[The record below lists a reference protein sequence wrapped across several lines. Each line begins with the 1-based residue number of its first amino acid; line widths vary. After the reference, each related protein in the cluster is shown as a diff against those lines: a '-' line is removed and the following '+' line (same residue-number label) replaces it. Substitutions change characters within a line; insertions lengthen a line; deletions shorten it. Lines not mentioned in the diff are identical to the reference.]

1 MADDNTEKI
10 KTYSFLNN
18 KNAKSI
24 FAKLDYTL
32 RSGVHIQREYPLN
45 VNLYRFLNE
54 SENYDSLKNYY
65 KDFFNLNLIKEGSD
79 FNNYYYLN
87 FNEDGKGNV
96 PSDNRDY
103 LKSEYIIIGMLF
115 LKMYKLDGNI
125 ELDSVSEFTTLL
137 YEEYEEQKNALRKL
151 INDNSSDK
159 STDLSD
165 QRFEIVIVK
174 AFEKFGDL
182 GWLKWEREDVKDKFK
197 IMPSFERLRINYQP
211 QIETIDD
218 LIKEVKDAK

>member
-1 MADDNTEKI
+1 MADDNSEKI
-10 KTYSFLNN
+10 ETYSFLNN
-18 KNAKSI
+18 KRAKGI

-32 RSGVHIQREYPLN
+32 RSGIHIQREYPLN

-54 SENYDSLKNYY
+54 SENYESLKDYY

-87 FNEDGKGNV
+87 FNEDGKGKV
-96 PSDNRDY
+96 PSENRDY

-165 QRFEIVIVK
+165 QRFETVITK
-174 AFEKFGDL
+174 SFEKFGDL
-182 GWLKWEREDVKDKFK
+182 GWLMWEKEDEKDKFK
-197 IMPSFERLRINYQP
+197 VMPSFERLRINYQP
-211 QIETIDD
+211 QIESIDD
-218 LIKEVKDAK
+218 LIKEMKDAE

>member
-1 MADDNTEKI
+1 MANDNTERI
-10 KTYSFLNN
+10 ESYSFLYN
-18 KNAKSI
+18 KKAKNT
-24 FAKLDYTL
+24 FAKLDYAL
-32 RSGVHIQREYPLN
+32 RSGIHIQREYPLN
-45 VNLYRFLNE
+45 ANLYRFLSE
-54 SENYDSLKNYY
+54 SENYESLKDYY
-65 KDFFNLNLIKEGSD
+65 KNFFNLNLIKEGND
-79 FNNYYYLN
+79 FDNYYYLN

-159 STDLSD
+159 STDLGD
-165 QRFEIVIVK
+165 QRFEIVIMK
-174 AFEKFGDL
+174 SFEKFGDL
-182 GWLKWEREDVKDKFK
+182 GWLIWEREDEKDKFK
-197 IMPSFERLRINYQP
+197 IMSSFERLRIYYQP

-218 LIKEVKDAK
+218 LIKEVKDAE

>member
-10 KTYSFLNN
+10 EVYSFLNN
-18 KNAKSI
+18 RKAKAV

-32 RSGVHIQREYPLN
+32 RNGVHIQREYPKN
-45 VNLYRFLNE
+45 VNLYSFL
-54 SENYDSLKNYY
+54 SDTDNYESLKCYY
-65 KDFFNLNLIKEGSD
+65 KDFFNLKLIREGSD

-87 FNEDGKGNV
+87 LNEDGKSNV
-96 PSDNRDY
+96 PSDSRDY

-125 ELDSVSEFTTLL
+125 ELDSVSEFITLL

-159 STDLSD
+159 STDLGEH
-165 QRFEIVIVK
+165 RFETIVGK
-174 AFEKFGDL
+174 SFEKFGDL
-182 GWLKWEREDVKDKFK
+182 GWLMWDREDEKNKFK
-197 IMPSFERLRINYQP
+197 IMPSFERLRIIYQP

-218 LIKEVKDAK
+218 LINEINDAQ

>member
-1 MADDNTEKI
+1 MENDNSEKI
-10 KTYSFLNN
+10 VPYAFLSNR
-18 KNAKSI
+18 KSKSV

-32 RSGVHIQREYPLN
+32 RSGIHIQREYPLN

-54 SENYDSLKNYY
+54 SDNYESLKDYY
-65 KDFFNLNLIKEGSD
+65 KDFFNLNLIKEGTD

-87 FNEDGKGNV
+87 FNEDGRGNV

-115 LKMYKLDGNI
+115 LKMSKLDGNI
-125 ELDSVSEFTTLL
+125 ELDSVTEFTTLL
-137 YEEYEEQKNALRKL
+137 HEEYEEQKNALRKL

-159 STDLSD
+159 GTDLSD
-165 QRFEIVIVK
+165 QRFEAVISK
-174 AFEKFGDL
+174 SFEKFGDL
-182 GWLKWEREDVKDKFK
+182 GWLMWENEDEKDKFK
-197 IMPSFERLRINYQP
+197 VMPSFERLRIIYLP

-218 LIKEVKDAK
+218 LINEMKNAE

>member
-1 MADDNTEKI
+1 M
-10 KTYSFLNN
+10 
-18 KNAKSI
+18 NA
-24 FAKLDYTL
+24 
-32 RSGVHIQREYPLN
+32 
-45 VNLYRFLNE
+45 NLYRFLSE
-54 SENYDSLKNYY
+54 SENYESLKDYY
-65 KDFFNLNLIKEGSD
+65 KNFFNLNLIKEGND
-79 FNNYYYLN
+79 FDNYYYLN

-159 STDLSD
+159 STDLGD
-165 QRFEIVIVK
+165 QRFETVIMK
-174 AFEKFGDL
+174 SFEKFGDL
-182 GWLKWEREDVKDKFK
+182 GWLIWEREDEKDKFK
-197 IMPSFERLRINYQP
+197 IMPSFERLRIYYQP

-218 LIKEVKDAK
+218 LIKEVKDAE

>member
-1 MADDNTEKI
+1 MANDNTERI
-10 KTYSFLNN
+10 ESYSFLYN
-18 KNAKSI
+18 KKAKNT
-24 FAKLDYTL
+24 FAKLDYAL
-32 RSGVHIQREYPLN
+32 RSGIHIQREYPLN
-45 VNLYRFLNE
+45 ANLYRFLSE
-54 SENYDSLKNYY
+54 SENYESLKDYY
-65 KDFFNLNLIKEGSD
+65 KNFFNLNLIKEGND
-79 FNNYYYLN
+79 FDNYYYLN

-159 STDLSD
+159 STDLGD
-165 QRFEIVIVK
+165 QRFETVIMK
-174 AFEKFGDL
+174 SFEKFGDL
-182 GWLKWEREDVKDKFK
+182 GWLIWEREDEKDKFK
-197 IMPSFERLRINYQP
+197 IMPSFERLRIYYQP

-218 LIKEVKDAK
+218 LIKEVKDAE

>member
-10 KTYSFLNN
+10 ETYSFINN
-18 KNAKSI
+18 KKAKSI

-32 RSGVHIQREYPLN
+32 RNGTHIQREYPLN
-45 VNLYRFLNE
+45 ANLHRFLNE
-54 SENYDSLKNYY
+54 SENYESLKNYY
-65 KDFFNLNLIKEGSD
+65 KDFFNLNLIKEGTD

-87 FNEDGKGNV
+87 FNEDGTGNV

-115 LKMYKLDGNI
+115 LKMFKLDGNI

-165 QRFEIVIVK
+165 QRFETVITK
-174 AFEKFGDL
+174 SFEKFADL
-182 GWLKWEREDVKDKFK
+182 GWLKWEREDTDQKK
-197 IMPSFERLRINYQP
+197 S
-211 QIETIDD
+211 
-218 LIKEVKDAK
+218 

>member
-10 KTYSFLNN
+10 ETYSFINN
-18 KNAKSI
+18 KKAKSI

-32 RSGVHIQREYPLN
+32 RNGTHIQREYPLN
-45 VNLYRFLNE
+45 ANLHRFLNE
-54 SENYDSLKNYY
+54 SENYESLKNYY
-65 KDFFNLNLIKEGSD
+65 KDFFNLNLIKEGTD

-87 FNEDGKGNV
+87 FNEDGTGNV

-115 LKMYKLDGNI
+115 LKMFKLDGNI

-165 QRFEIVIVK
+165 QRFETVITK
-174 AFEKFGDL
+174 SFEKSRNFGKYCNHTKR
-182 GWLKWEREDVKDKFK
+182 GK
-197 IMPSFERLRINYQP
+197 
-211 QIETIDD
+211 
-218 LIKEVKDAK
+218 

>member
-1 MADDNTEKI
+1 MANDNTEKI
-10 KTYSFLNN
+10 IPYGFLSN
-18 KNAKSI
+18 KKAKSV

-32 RSGVHIQREYPLN
+32 RSGIHIQRQYPLN

-54 SENYDSLKNYY
+54 SENYESLKEYY
-65 KDFFNLNLIKEGSD
+65 KDFFNLNLIKEGTD

-87 FNEDGKGNV
+87 FNENGRGNV

-103 LKSEYIIIGMLF
+103 LRSEYIIIGMLF

-137 YEEYEEQKNALRKL
+137 HEEYEEQKNALRKL

-165 QRFEIVIVK
+165 QRFEVVISK
-174 AFEKFGDL
+174 SFEKFGDL
-182 GWLKWEREDVKDKFK
+182 GWLMWESENEKDKFK
-197 IMPSFERLRINYQP
+197 VMPSFERLRIIYQP

-218 LIKEVKDAK
+218 LIKDVKDAE

>member
-1 MADDNTEKI
+1 MANDNTERI
-10 KTYSFLNN
+10 ESYSFLNN
-18 KNAKSI
+18 KKAKNI
-24 FAKLDYTL
+24 FAKLDYAL
-32 RSGVHIQREYPLN
+32 RSGIHIQREYPLN
-45 VNLYRFLNE
+45 ANLYRFLSE
-54 SENYDSLKNYY
+54 SENYESLKDYY
-65 KDFFNLNLIKEGSD
+65 KNFFNLNLIKEGND
-79 FNNYYYLN
+79 FDNYYYLN

-159 STDLSD
+159 STDMGD
-165 QRFEIVIVK
+165 QRFETAIMK
-174 AFEKFGDL
+174 SFEKFGDL
-182 GWLKWEREDVKDKFK
+182 GWLIWEREDEKDKFK

-218 LIKEVKDAK
+218 LIKEVKDAE

>member
-1 MADDNTEKI
+1 MADDTTEKI
-10 KTYSFLNN
+10 EQYSFLYNR
-18 KNAKSI
+18 KAKAI
-24 FAKLDYTL
+24 FAKLDYML
-32 RSGVHIQREYPLN
+32 RNGIHIQREYPKN
-45 VNLYRFLNE
+45 VNLYRFLND
-54 SENYDSLKNYY
+54 SDNYESLKNYY
-65 KDFFNLNLIKEGSD
+65 KDFFNLNLTKEGSD

-87 FNEDGKGNV
+87 LNEDGKSNV

-103 LKSEYIIIGMLF
+103 LRSEYIIVGMLF

-159 STDLSD
+159 STDLGD
-165 QRFEIVIVK
+165 QRFETVINK
-174 AFEKFGDL
+174 SFEKFGDL
-182 GWLKWEREDVKDKFK
+182 GWLMWDREDEKNKFK
-197 IMPSFERLRINYQP
+197 IMPSFERLRIIYQP

-218 LIKEVKDAK
+218 LIKEVKDAE

>member
-10 KTYSFLNN
+10 ELYSFLNN
-18 KNAKSI
+18 KKAKSI

-32 RSGVHIQREYPLN
+32 RNGIHIQREYPLN

-54 SENYDSLKNYY
+54 SENYESLKDYY
-65 KDFFNLNLIKEGSD
+65 KDFFNLNLIKEGTD

-87 FNEDGKGNV
+87 FNEDGKGNI

-103 LKSEYIIIGMLF
+103 LKSEYLIIGMLF

-165 QRFEIVIVK
+165 QRFEAVITK
-174 AFEKFGDL
+174 SFEKFGDL
-182 GWLKWEREDVKDKFK
+182 GWLMWEREDEKDKFK

-211 QIETIDD
+211 QIETIND
-218 LIKEVKDAK
+218 LIKEVKDAE

>member
-1 MADDNTEKI
+1 MANDNTERI
-10 KTYSFLNN
+10 ESYSFLNN
-18 KNAKSI
+18 KKAKNI
-24 FAKLDYTL
+24 FAKLDYAL
-32 RSGVHIQREYPLN
+32 RSGIHIQREYPLN
-45 VNLYRFLNE
+45 ANLYRFLSE
-54 SENYDSLKNYY
+54 SENYESLKDYY
-65 KDFFNLNLIKEGSD
+65 KNFFNLNLIKEGND
-79 FNNYYYLN
+79 FDNYYYLN

-159 STDLSD
+159 STDMGD
-165 QRFEIVIVK
+165 QRFETVIMK
-174 AFEKFGDL
+174 SFEKFGDL
-182 GWLKWEREDVKDKFK
+182 GWLIWEREDEKDKFK

-218 LIKEVKDAK
+218 LIKEVKDAE

>member
-1 MADDNTEKI
+1 MADDLTEKI
-10 KTYSFLNN
+10 EKYSFLNN
-18 KNAKSI
+18 KKAKTT

-32 RSGVHIQREYPLN
+32 RNGIHIQREYPLN
-45 VNLYRFLNE
+45 VNLYRFLND
-54 SENYDSLKNYY
+54 SENYESLRNYY

-87 FNEDGKGNV
+87 LNEDGKSNV
-96 PSDNRDY
+96 STDNRDY

-115 LKMYKLDGNI
+115 LKMFKLDGNI
-125 ELDSVSEFTTLL
+125 ELDSISEFTSLL
-137 YEEYEEQKNALRKL
+137 YEEYDEQKNALRKL

-165 QRFEIVIVK
+165 QRFEAVITK
-174 AFEKFGDL
+174 SFEKFGDL
-182 GWLKWEREDVKDKFK
+182 GWLMWDREVEKNKFR
-197 IMPSFERLRINYQP
+197 IMPSFERLRIIYQP

-218 LIKEVKDAK
+218 LIKKVKDAE

>member
-1 MADDNTEKI
+1 MADDLTEKI
-10 KTYSFLNN
+10 ETYSFLNN
-18 KNAKSI
+18 KKAKST

-32 RSGVHIQREYPLN
+32 RNGIHIQREYPLN
-45 VNLYRFLNE
+45 VNLYRFLND
-54 SENYDSLKNYY
+54 SENYESLRNYY

-87 FNEDGKGNV
+87 LNEDGKSNI
-96 PSDNRDY
+96 PTDNRDY

-115 LKMYKLDGNI
+115 LKMFKLDGNI
-125 ELDSVSEFTTLL
+125 ELDSISEFTSLL
-137 YEEYEEQKNALRKL
+137 YEEYDEQKNALRKL

-165 QRFEIVIVK
+165 QRFEAVITK
-174 AFEKFGDL
+174 SFEKFGDL
-182 GWLKWEREDVKDKFK
+182 GWLMWDRDEEKDKFK
-197 IMPSFERLRINYQP
+197 IMPSFERLRITYQP

-218 LIKEVKDAK
+218 LIKKVKDAE

>member
-1 MADDNTEKI
+1 MADDNSEKI
-10 KTYSFLNN
+10 ETYSFLNN
-18 KNAKSI
+18 KKAKSI

-45 VNLYRFLNE
+45 VNLYGFLNE
-54 SENYDSLKNYY
+54 SESYDSLKNYY
-65 KDFFNLNLIKEGSD
+65 KDFFNLNLIKEGTD

-125 ELDSVSEFTTLL
+125 ELDNVSEFTTLL

-182 GWLKWEREDVKDKFK
+182 GWLKWEREDMKDKFK

-218 LIKEVKDAK
+218 LIKEVKDAE

>member
-1 MADDNTEKI
+1 MANDNTERI
-10 KTYSFLNN
+10 ESYSFLNN
-18 KNAKSI
+18 KKAKNI
-24 FAKLDYTL
+24 FAKLDYAL
-32 RSGVHIQREYPLN
+32 RSGIHIQREYPLN
-45 VNLYRFLNE
+45 ANLYRFLSE
-54 SENYDSLKNYY
+54 SENYESLKDYY
-65 KDFFNLNLIKEGSD
+65 KNFFNLNLIKEGND
-79 FNNYYYLN
+79 FDNYYYLN

-115 LKMYKLDGNI
+115 LKMFKLDGNI

-159 STDLSD
+159 STDLGD
-165 QRFEIVIVK
+165 QRFETVIIK
-174 AFEKFGDL
+174 SFEKFGDL
-182 GWLKWEREDVKDKFK
+182 GWLIWEREDEKDKFK
-197 IMPSFERLRINYQP
+197 LMPSFERLRIYYQP

-218 LIKEVKDAK
+218 LIKEVKDAE

>member
-1 MADDNTEKI
+1 MADDNSEKI
-10 KTYSFLNN
+10 ETYSFLNN
-18 KNAKSI
+18 KKAKSI

-32 RSGVHIQREYPLN
+32 RSGIHIQREYPLN

-54 SENYDSLKNYY
+54 SENYESLKDYY

-87 FNEDGKGNV
+87 FNEDGKGKLS
-96 PSDNRDY
+96 SDNRDY

-165 QRFEIVIVK
+165 QRFETVITK
-174 AFEKFGDL
+174 SFEKFGDL
-182 GWLKWEREDVKDKFK
+182 GWLMWEREDEKDKFK
-197 IMPSFERLRINYQP
+197 VMPSFERLRINYQP

-218 LIKEVKDAK
+218 LIKEVKDAE